1 MRIIIPSV
9 ISILCGALFFFAIPG
24 GNPLKL
30 DLQGVLFGLF
40 FGVVTALPFFLFCTL
55 PIAFFMETFREKMR
69 LKFRYHLLLYVVLS
83 VIFLLIYRFTIFY
96 WAKFEGLNTFA
107 VFGYGITCSIA
118 FCLSY
123 SLFRKRKIREPKEPK
138 EPQDSN
144 GPRKFRSRSTV

>member
-1 MRIIIPSV
+1 MRVIISSV

-24 GNPLKL
+24 GNPLEL

-40 FGVVTALPFFLFCTL
+40 FGIVTALPFFLFCTL
-55 PIAFFMETFREKMR
+55 PIAFIIESFRSKMR

-107 VFGYGITCSIA
+107 VFGYGISCSIG
-118 FCLSY
+118 FCISF
-123 SLFRKRKIREPKEPK
+123 SLFRGRKGREPKEPR
-138 EPQDSN
+138 EPRDPES
-144 GPRKFRSRSTV
+144 PKRYRSRRTS